1 MTDLIAAA
9 HGTADPRGIQVIHAL
24 TREIARQRPAVP
36 VSLGFVDVDTPAL
49 PSLVDRVVAD
59 SNRAVIV
66 PLLLSSGYHVTTDIQ
81 SEARQ
86 RPNQITA
93 ASPLGPHPVL
103 APILADRL
111 TEALTDHRAE
121 GSEFCAAG
129 LATHRAGVELPGDRN
144 SLADGRR
151 GAACSVARD
160 ADGLRGADDRHRLV
174 DALRGVDSV
183 VLAAAGS
190 SDRRA
195 LLDCSSVAAE
205 LSAVIDRPV
214 EVGYVSGAGERL
226 PAVLARTPGRV
237 AVATYLLAP
246 GFFADRVAAVAAR
259 AGAIATAPLG
269 ADPRLATLALH
280 RYDQALDD
288 TFLRVS

>member
-1 MTDLIAAA
+1 MTDLVAAA

-24 TREIARQRPAVP
+24 TREIARQRPSVP

-49 PSLVDRVVAD
+49 PALVERVVAD
-59 SNRAVIV
+59 SNHAVIV

-81 SEARQ
+81 GEARR
-86 RPNQITA
+86 RPDQVTA
-93 ASPLGPHPVL
+93 ADPLGPHPVL
-103 APILADRL
+103 AQILADRL
-111 TEALTDHRAE
+111 AE
-121 GSEFCAAG
+121 S
-129 LATHRAGVELPGDRN
+129 LVAGVD
-144 SLADGRR
+144 
-151 GAACSVARD
+151 
-160 ADGLRGADDRHRLV
+160 
-174 DALRGVDSV
+174 GVDSV

-226 PAVLARTPGRV
+226 PAVLARTTGRV

-259 AGAIATAPLG
+259 AGATASAPLG
-269 ADPRLATLALH
+269 ADPRLAALALH
-280 RYDQALDD
+280 RYDVALR
-288 TFLRVS
+288 TATLTV